1 MRSPAAVVAAGA
13 TPAAGAG
20 AVAADAELAIPAV
33 APAARMAARLPPA
46 TVAASARVNFDAI
59 IASPFGVLRD
69 GPRRPVA
76 SECLARAGP
85 ARGPL
90 PRPEP
95 QLGERCEKVLATKR
109 AGWESTYCG

>member
-20 AVAADAELAIPAV
+20 AVAADAELALPAV
-33 APAARMAARLPPA
+33 APAARMPPA

-76 SECLARAGP
+76 SECLARFGP

-95 QLGERCEKVLATKR
+95 QLGERREKVLATKP